1 MRSAHINSYLSY
13 KLTINIYLLQMADS
27 KWNIV
32 VDVCQCPVDYLYHEL
47 RKCPVDYLYH
57 ELRKQG
63 LGDDEQ
69 GLCAAKEGL

>member
-1 MRSAHINSYLSY
+1 
-13 KLTINIYLLQMADS
+13 MADS

-32 VDVCQCPVDYLYHEL
+32 VDVGQCPVDYLYHEF
-47 RKCPVDYLYH
+47 
-57 ELRKQG
+57 RKQG

>member
-1 MRSAHINSYLSY
+1 
-13 KLTINIYLLQMADS
+13 MADS

-32 VDVCQCPVDYLYHEL
+32 VDVGQCPVDYLYHEL
-47 RKCPVDYLYH
+47 RKQDVGQCPVDYLYH

>member
-13 KLTINIYLLQMADS
+13 KLNINIYLLQMADS

-32 VDVCQCPVDYLYHEL
+32 VDVGQ
-47 RKCPVDYLYH
+47 CPVDYLYH